1 MKKHR
6 KTFWLYSVQSRFQVN
21 MMGVFNPWTESNLV
35 RLLTQIFSGRES
47 VIKIF
52 DFRILSTLL
61 IRDLRIFSLK
71 GQAIKAVMVLTLPLL
86 IYYLNS
92 RALVERDRSKY
103 NLIKIFPSV
112 HRFGSRNK
120 NLLLFPHMF
129 MSLPKSKRRYQ
140 RCLLNPKEHVWVF
153 SSSDTNLNDKNDIIS
168 ENPGPL
174 SWESHSENDSNDI
187 EWQIDSTFNS
197 TQNEYWEPRKLCEWI
212 TTNESINKNGI
223 KQLEEESV
231 QTREFELSSRPEDS
245 RIGEIEEKIEEES
258 VQTREF
264 ELSSRPEDSRIGE
277 IEEKIEEESVQT
289 REFELSSRPEDS
301 RIGEIEE
308 KIEEESVQT
317 QKLRKRPGRKLFK
330 LMNISSNFRIEEIE
344 REEIEQEEIE
354 QEEIEQEEIEQEEI
368 EQEEIEQEESV
379 RTKESHSF
387 SESEFWKGLF
397 DHLSIDESYISV
409 STTNKPIEKFK
420 VLKRQQDAFQY
431 FRGSERNRIVDLW
444 KVKTYLKNSS
454 ANYDIS
460 SDPGWNIRRDL
471 NQLNCIRFVNQ
482 SLPSISSSSCDQN
495 KEQFTLNDDFFLK
508 KIVLKITDQFTL
520 SITKPNQAYDNEIAL
535 DMDYHMNQFY
545 ELNKNILLNQIF
557 NYRDQLKEN
566 SFFVLLNIIDKENQY
581 VDQIIIKNDG
591 TETSVRFIL
600 NQYKI
605 KVDKH
610 LEKAFKRFYLWKN
623 ALIKYTLSKIFNE
636 YSKYSLGSDPASDDL
651 ESETALDEYP
661 FSKVFQKYYLEWK
674 KVFHKYYLELTKVFH
689 KYYLELTKVF
699 HKYYLELTKVFHKYY
714 LEWKIGFNQFYL
726 IKRFSQNFQDKIRTN
741 WIRKDVLNNVTQDAI
756 NRHSSSWRKYQ
767 KEWFNHSILRTSKN
781 INRNLNISASS
792 IQIEYFKKGLKRLV
806 SISKQNNLKNRVF
819 DPIEL
824 STTHNF
830 CWSGSTNKIFGIVF
844 DDNDKDSRPIKKS
857 SKSKSIPAFSQRSES
872 LIDEGTLAPLG
883 LNEKPMNQS
892 IIDLFDNEKNYIELF
907 DNTGISTIFNDR
919 DNWLN
924 PLKLSNQNSL
934 RAAFCKA
941 NTFEFLDYLHHPR
954 LNYKKRLASYM
965 ERIHIKN
972 KNLIYGQLFNLVPIQ
987 NNIFSWSI
995 RPVHSEKETI
1005 SLIKSKVNILL
1016 AKYLRDQALIHDL
1029 YKSSNLLTQLNS
1041 FVHGKIDISSIEE
1054 IYRTPL
1060 ISQQIVNFDKSSCHP
1075 FLNSSDSEENNP
1087 NQYPKKGFSS
1097 NMGLIQ
1103 NQSYQDDLLSEIC
1116 FRMKK
1121 FAEKELSS
1129 STESSKN
1136 IIEDKVI
1143 VDKNTLLKKEKRKIL
1158 LFYNISQIDILFSKW
1173 DLFQTYTLWFFTS
1186 TWWKYIDNLFLTTF
1200 PEILISISDQFICI
1214 LHDIRHNW
1222 NHNLN
1227 ILWALSHQFWTLL
1240 KWEFRAKCMPKL
1252 NLLLSYWNL
1261 LDWKEPITQTVFEGK
1276 DKSISFDTWKYILNV
1291 REYDKFICIF
1301 IGFFFSVSCIVPL
1314 CLIPFYSNVE
1324 LLKDLEYEPYFMK
1337 VGEIM
1342 HSFKML
1348 RFYYNLSWYG
1358 CWLTFLDYIN
1368 MERDYDDIGLSQI
1381 LEIWYVKNWKWSS
1394 WPFKKCRKLKS
1405 LLNRVLYEYGADDF
1419 FLKENRLFS
1428 VQERISQFE
1437 SKLTPP
1443 NGFFSQYFE
1452 KGKHP
1457 GLLYFRYLAE
1467 TIQLGQMNKIGLMN
1481 YEFDSSSLAERWVF
1495 RAFQQQITSLPT
1507 HPSLSDQV
1515 RFFQLYP
1522 VPSLS
1527 NRILLIGPR
1536 ETGRSYLS
1544 KSLAADSY
1552 LPLIRISPK
1561 SFLKQERLLLNYEAE
1576 YTSSAKKSYLEHEEV
1591 LRSLGWSGR
1600 PKDINENDSYEK
1612 KPKNFWHD
1620 RGEHLSPE
1628 YYARR
1633 FCQFMF
1639 ALKLAKLMYPCVI
1652 WIPSI
1657 HELNDHFYL
1666 TALLKELLGDT
1677 YHLGDYEE
1685 ETNIKQNI
1693 VVIASTHIP
1702 KKVDPVLIT
1711 PPHGKRRFDTFINTK
1726 KFPAPHREKE
1736 FPLLLHSKGLYL
1748 KKNWNC
1754 YDEFG
1759 LTTRGFTTLDLSK
1772 LANDI
1777 WRISISRNTSAIGN
1791 DIIGEAMYRPSW
1803 APNNYKF
1810 EFSDIYKVLPYKIGK
1825 AIIQNKLT
1833 YCRNFLNLRTDL
1845 QSRRAYYL
1853 HEWYLEPSIAG
1864 TAVKEL
1870 TIFYHILGCL
1880 AGSVAQDFWFLSESN
1895 RENWTPVDLF
1905 IANDFALASSLLQS
1919 LLEEFPSLITICRG
1933 NSDKNHITIAPQ
1945 FKRDMMQKGLSSIV
1959 DKIVLSKEL
1968 KYSYVGE
1975 LRTHIVC
1982 SPRTW
1987 RFSFIRSNRFDHIK
2001 DITIENP
2008 LLDYLHLF
2016 GGFQERPTR
2025 LSRLF
2030 WKKFL
2035 SSYDPFPVYHDP
2047 SDVPQRK
2054 LAAFWEARSL
2064 YNRFKNMGIY
2074 QFDTEE
2080 YAKEYKP
2087 LDTPIICLARRFLW
2101 DPVSIR
2107 FKNKHPV
2114 FSRGELFVPQ
2124 ELLKRIYL
2132 TYSSARVIRGIKKTI
2147 KSIVRKKRV
2156 RKIALGI
2163 KIRDNNNDLPL
2174 NIKIE
2179 VKEHIEAFKRFQE
2192 IGIRLRRVYPYR
2204 PMLIY
2209 DRWLREKTRDDKFRQ
2224 FLIEGERGN
2233 IDLLSNECF
2242 IYNTLSE
2249 SYEYLSNLFLT
2260 NRMLLKQ
2267 ILNTLLKTKWL
2278 SRNDIHCLLA
2288 EGLNKN
2294 KKD

>member
-6 KTFWLYSVQSRFQVN
+6 KTFWLYSIQSRFQVN

-35 RLLTQIFSGRES
+35 RLITQIFSGRES
-47 VIKIF
+47 VIKLF

-71 GQAIKAVMVLTLPLL
+71 GQALKALMVLTLPLL

-92 RALVERDRSKY
+92 RSLVQRNRL
-103 NLIKIFPSV
+103 NLIQMEISV
-112 HRFGSRNK
+112 HRFGFGNK
-120 NLLLFPHMF
+120 KVLLFPHMF
-129 MSLPKSKRRYQ
+129 MSLPKNKRRYQ

-153 SSSDTNLNDKNDIIS
+153 SSSDTNFNYKNDIIS
-168 ENPGPL
+168 ENPGPI

-197 TQNEYWEPRKLCEWI
+197 TPNEFWEPIKFSEWI
-212 TTNESINKNGI
+212 KINESINKNGT

-231 QTREFELSSRPEDS
+231 QTREFNLSPRPEDSKIDQEIEQEIEEKSAQTREFDLSSRPEDS
-245 RIGEIEEKIEEES
+245 GIGEIE
-258 VQTREF
+258 Q
-264 ELSSRPEDSRIGE
+264 E
-277 IEEKIEEESVQT
+277 IEEK
-289 REFELSSRPEDS
+289 
-301 RIGEIEE
+301 
-308 KIEEESVQT
+308 SVQT
-317 QKLRKRPGRKLFK
+317 QKRKRPSRKLFK
-330 LMNISSNFRIEEIE
+330 WMNIVFNFRI
-344 REEIEQEEIE
+344 EEIE

-379 RTKESHSF
+379 RTKESYSF
-387 SESEFWKGLF
+387 SESEFWKGLS
-397 DHLSIDESYISV
+397 DHFSIDQSCIDHFSIDQSCINV
-409 STTNKPIEKFK
+409 STPKKPIEKLK
-420 VLKRQQDAFQY
+420 LLKRRQDAFQY
-431 FRGSERNRIVDLW
+431 FRRSERNRIVDLW
-444 KVKTYLKNSS
+444 KVKTYLQSSS

-460 SDPGWNIRRDL
+460 SDPGWNIRRDI
-471 NQLNCIRFVNQ
+471 NQFNCIRFVNQ
-482 SLPSISSSSCDQN
+482 SLPSISSSSCDET
-495 KEQFTLNDDFFLK
+495 KEQFPLNNDFKFK
-508 KIVLKITDQFTL
+508 KIILKITDEFTL
-520 SITKPNQAYDNEIAL
+520 SITKPNQAYDSEIAL
-535 DMDYHMNQFY
+535 DMDSHMNKFY
-545 ELNKNILLNQIF
+545 ELNKNILLTQIF
-557 NYRDQLKEN
+557 NYKDQLKEN

-581 VDQIIIKNDG
+581 VDRIITKNDE
-591 TETSVRFIL
+591 TETSVRLIL

-605 KVDKH
+605 KADEH
-610 LEKAFKRFYLWKN
+610 LEKAFKRFYLLKN
-623 ALIKYTLSKIFNE
+623 ALIKYSLSKVFNE
-636 YSKYSLGSDPASDDL
+636 YAKYSLGSDPALDDL
-651 ESETALDEYP
+651 ESKTALDEYP

-674 KVFHKYYLELTKVFH
+674 KIFILLYLELTK
-689 KYYLELTKVF
+689 
-699 HKYYLELTKVFHKYY
+699 
-714 LEWKIGFNQFYL
+714 GFNRFYL
-726 IKRFSQNFQDKIRTN
+726 IKRFSWNLKDQIRTN
-741 WIRKDVLNNVTQDAI
+741 WIRKDLLNNRTKDAI
-756 NRHSSSWRKYQ
+756 NQHSSSWKKYQ

-781 INRNLNISASS
+781 INRSLNINALS
-792 IQIEYFKKGLKRLV
+792 IQIKYLKKGLKRLV
-806 SISKQNNLKNRVF
+806 SISKQNNLKNRVL

-824 STTHNF
+824 CATQYF
-830 CWSGSTNKIFGIVF
+830 GWSGSTKKFFGIIL
-844 DDNDKDSRPIKKS
+844 DDNDKDIRPIKKS
-857 SKSKSIPAFSQRSES
+857 SKSKSIPNFSQRLES
-872 LIDEGTLAPLG
+872 LIDEGTIASLG
-883 LNEKPMNQS
+883 LNEKPLNQS
-892 IIDLFDNEKNYIELF
+892 IIDLFDNEKNYMELF
-907 DNTGISTIFNDR
+907 DNSGISTIFNDR

-934 RAAFCKA
+934 RVAFCKA

-972 KNLIYGQLFNLVPIQ
+972 KNLIYGQLFNLVPIH
-987 NNIFSWSI
+987 NKVLSI
-995 RPVHSEKETI
+995 RPINSEKETI
-1005 SLIKSKVNILL
+1005 SLIKSQVNLLL
-1016 AKYLRDQALIHDL
+1016 AKYLLDQVLIHDL

-1041 FVHGKIDISSIEE
+1041 FVHSKIDISSIEK

-1075 FLNSSDSEENNP
+1075 FFTSSHSEENNP
-1087 NQYPKKGFSS
+1087 NQYPKKGVSS

-1103 NQSYQDDLLSEIC
+1103 NQSYQDDLLSEIS
-1116 FRMKK
+1116 FKLKK
-1121 FAEKELSS
+1121 FAEKEKYSS
-1129 STESSKN
+1129 AESQKK
-1136 IIEDKVI
+1136 IIENKII
-1143 VDKNTLLKKEKRKIL
+1143 VDNLKKEKRKIL
-1158 LFYNISQIDILFSKW
+1158 LFYKISQIDMLFEKW
-1173 DLFQTYTLWFFTS
+1173 DLFQTYTSWFFTS
-1186 TWWKYIDNLFLTTF
+1186 TWWKYIDNLFSITF
-1200 PEILISISDQFICI
+1200 PQILISISDQFNII
-1214 LHDIRHNW
+1214 LHDITDNW
-1222 NHNLN
+1222 NHTLN
-1227 ILWALSHQFWTLL
+1227 ILWALSHQFCKLIE
-1240 KWEFRAKCMPKL
+1240 WEVRAKFIPKL
-1252 NLLLSYWNL
+1252 NMFLSYWNL
-1261 LDWKEPITQTVFEGK
+1261 LDWKEPINQTVFEGK
-1276 DKSISFDTWKYILNV
+1276 DKSISFDTWKNIRNV
-1291 REYDKFICIF
+1291 REYDKFIFIF
-1301 IGFFFSVSCIVPL
+1301 IVFFFYVSCGVPL
-1314 CLIPFYSNVE
+1314 CLIHFYSNVE

-1348 RFYYNLSWYG
+1348 RFYYNFSWYG
-1358 CWLTFLDYIN
+1358 CWLTFLDFVN
-1368 MERDYDDIGLSQI
+1368 MERDYNDIGLSQI

-1394 WPFKKCRKLKS
+1394 WPFKKCRRLKS

-1419 FLKENRLFS
+1419 FLKENILFS

-1457 GLLYFRYLAE
+1457 GLLYFKYLAE

-1481 YEFDSSSLAERWVF
+1481 YEFDSFSLAERWVF
-1495 RAFQQQITSLPT
+1495 RVFQQQMTSLPT
-1507 HPSLSDQV
+1507 HPSLSHQV

-1522 VPSLS
+1522 LPSLS

-1536 ETGRSYLS
+1536 ETGRSYLA

-1561 SFLKQERLLLNYEAE
+1561 NFLKQERLLLNYEAE
-1576 YTSSAKKSYLEHEEV
+1576 YTSSAKKSYLEHEKV

-1600 PKDINENDSYEK
+1600 PQDDINENDSYEK
-1612 KPKNFWHD
+1612 KPKNFRHD

-1657 HELNDHFYL
+1657 HELNDNFYL
-1666 TALLKELLGDT
+1666 TALLRELLGDT
-1677 YHLGDYEE
+1677 YHIGDYEE

-1711 PPHGKRRFDTFINTK
+1711 PPYGKRRFDTFINTK

-1748 KKNWNC
+1748 KKDWNC

-1759 LTTRGFTTLDLSK
+1759 LTTRGFTTLDLAN
-1772 LANDI
+1772 LANNI
-1777 WRISISRNTSAIGN
+1777 WLISISRNTSAISN
-1791 DIIGEAMYRPSW
+1791 RIIEEAMYRPSW
-1803 APNNYKF
+1803 APNNLKF
-1810 EFSDIYKVLPYKIGK
+1810 KFSNIYKVLPYKIGK
-1825 AIIQNKLT
+1825 AIVQNKLT

-1845 QSRRAYYL
+1845 QGRRAYYL
-1853 HEWYLEPSIAG
+1853 HDWYLEPSIAG

-1880 AGSVAQDFWFLSESN
+1880 AGSVAQDCWFLSESN

-1919 LLEEFPSLITICRG
+1919 LLEEFPWLVTIHRN

-1975 LRTHIVC
+1975 LRTDIVC

-2001 DITIENP
+2001 DITIDNP

-2025 LSRLF
+2025 LSSLF

-2054 LAAFWEARSL
+2054 LDAFWEARSL

-2107 FKNKHPV
+2107 FTNKHPA
-2114 FSRGELFVPQ
+2114 FLRGELFVPQ

-2163 KIRDNNNDLPL
+2163 KIVDNNNDLSP

-2179 VKEHIEAFKRFQE
+2179 LKEHFEAFKRFQE

-2204 PMLIY
+2204 PMLMY
-2209 DRWLREKTRDDKFRQ
+2209 DRWLREKTRDNKFRQ
-2224 FLIEGERGN
+2224 FLIEGEREN

-2260 NRMLLKQ
+2260 NGMLLK
-2267 ILNTLLKTKWL
+2267 IFKTLLKTKWL
-2278 SRNDIHCLLA
+2278 SRNDINCLLA

-2294 KKD
+2294 NKD